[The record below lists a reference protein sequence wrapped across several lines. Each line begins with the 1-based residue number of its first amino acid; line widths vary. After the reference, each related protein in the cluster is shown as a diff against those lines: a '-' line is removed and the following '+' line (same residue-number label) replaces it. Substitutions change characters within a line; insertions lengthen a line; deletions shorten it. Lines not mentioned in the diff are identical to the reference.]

1 MSRARD
7 RKPRLVARDVE
18 PLSERPPEHAGERRA
33 ERPAVRPVELSA
45 NRESPEPALMPADER
60 RFLRVLYDGV
70 QAWIADK
77 VRLMRAQLRDGR
89 GLRLLIGTAIVIVLL
104 PIVLWIRYKLLY
116 VESQNATVKGY
127 ITDVGAQLDGVVTTV
142 EVDAGQPVRAG
153 QELARFE
160 DHQLQ
165 ATAQRARSQLEKASR
180 TLEVERLA
188 IHQEQLRLTGLEQ
201 QAGARTAAAG
211 AQVEAARSESEDAQ
225 TKFDQSKSLA
235 DAGAIPQDQL
245 RVAETNLRTLQAK
258 EQSAHADQKA
268 AEAAQNLAVI
278 ETQGL
283 SVRRRNL
290 TVLEAEVAA
299 FQAELS
305 LAEADLRAARIVAPA
320 DGWVVRRI
328 AEPGTSVVR
337 GQPIV
342 SLWVG
347 PEVWVEAWINEEDL
361 ARVSPGNEVRVTVKP
376 YPQRVI
382 LGEVE
387 TVGVSTD
394 YEMPETVVPQPRTT
408 RLRASPV
415 VCVRVR
421 LKQPEGLFPG
431 LSAVVAIR
439 RSGSGALAA
448 TAPHPPVDPSAALP
462 PAPGSAP
469 MPAARGAR

>member
-7 RKPRLVARDVE
+7 RRPRLVERDVE
-18 PLSERPPEHAGERRA
+18 PLRERPSKEPGEVPR
-33 ERPAVRPVELSA
+33 
-45 NRESPEPALMPADER
+45 PEPAFMPADER
-60 RFLRVLYDGV
+60 RFLRVLTDGARARLV
-70 QAWIADK
+70 GS
-77 VRLMRAQLRDGR
+77 VRLLRSHLRDGR
-89 GLRLLIGTAIVIVLL
+89 GLRLLIGAAIVIVLL

-127 ITDVGAQLDGVVTTV
+127 ITDMGAQLDGVVTTV

-165 ATAQRARSQLEKASR
+165 ANAQRARSQLDKASR

-188 IHQEQLRLTGLEQ
+188 IEQERLRLTGLEQ

-211 AQVEAARSESEDAQ
+211 AQAEAARSESEDAQ
-225 TKFDQSKSLA
+225 TKFEQSKSLA

-245 RVAETNLRTLQAK
+245 RVAETNLRTLVAK

-268 AEAAQNLAVI
+268 AESAEHLAAI

-290 TVLEAEVAA
+290 AVLEAEVAA
-299 FQAELS
+299 FRAELE

-328 AEPGTSVVR
+328 AEPGTSVVV

-347 PEVWVEAWINEEDL
+347 PEVWVEAWIDEQDL
-361 ARVSPGNEVRVTVKP
+361 ARVAPGSEVRVTVKP
-376 YPQRVI
+376 YPRRVI

-439 RSGSGALAA
+439 KSGAGALAA
-448 TAPHPPVDPSAALP
+448 TAPHPPVGAA
-462 PAPGSAP
+462 AAP
-469 MPAARGAR
+469 MPATMPAATPARAPAAGASR